1 VEAQEAEHLGD
12 GGAAAVFAALLLEAG
27 QARERVTVDQRVG
40 ETPRRLDAGRGV
52 IGEMRSVNV
61 RSVLRA

>member
-12 GGAAAVFAALLLEAG
+12 GGAAAVLPALLLEAG
-27 QARERVTVDQRVG
+27 QARERMPVDQRVG
-40 ETPRRLDAGRGV
+40 ETPRLIDTDCGV
-52 IGEMRSVNV
+52 MGEMRSVNV